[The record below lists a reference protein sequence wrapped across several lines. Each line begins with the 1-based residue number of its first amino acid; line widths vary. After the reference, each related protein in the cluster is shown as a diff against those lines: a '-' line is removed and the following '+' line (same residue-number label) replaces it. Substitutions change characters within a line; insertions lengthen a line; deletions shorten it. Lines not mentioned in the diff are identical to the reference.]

1 MLLTVCVAGAQDL
14 GTRDSS
20 AATPGTDAATPP
32 ASHEQPND
40 APPSAPANDRIFGI
54 LPNYAT
60 VERDRT
66 AQQLSSRQEFQ
77 LAGLGSFDPYV
88 FPYVGVMVG
97 LGQGGQQS
105 YVRRYATAMADN
117 SIGNFMT
124 SAILPSLLHQ
134 DPRYY
139 ARERGSV
146 FGRAVYALSRSIITR
161 SSAGRAQFNYSEMAG
176 NFSAAA
182 ISNGYYPSSDRSA
195 AGTLTRFASQVLND
209 ALANQMKE
217 FWPDIRAFLARRRAG
232 R

>member
-1 MLLTVCVAGAQDL
+1 MPGPDGGRLAYKWIAMNRRIRLWAIAVGILLLTASGGRAQDL
-14 GTRDSS
+14 PTRDSN
-20 AATPGTDAATPP
+20 AATPGMDAATPS
-32 ASHEQPND
+32 ASHDQPND
-40 APPSAPANDRIFGI
+40 APASAPTNDRIFGI

-60 VERDRT
+60 VERDRA
-66 AQQLSSRQEFQ
+66 AQHLSARQEFQ

-146 FGRAVYALSRSIITR
+146 FGRAAYALSRSIITR
-161 SSAGRAQFNYSEMAG
+161 
-176 NFSAAA
+176 
-182 ISNGYYPSSDRSA
+182 
-195 AGTLTRFASQVLND
+195 
-209 ALANQMKE
+209 
-217 FWPDIRAFLARRRAG
+217 
-232 R
+232 